1 MSKIGKQL
9 IEMPTGAT
17 FEVSGSVVKVTGPK
31 GTLELKLPRKIE
43 ASLKEGKVEVTRKG
57 ETKEARSLHG
67 TIRSLINNMVKGVTT
82 GWSRQLELIGT
93 GFRAESTG
101 RVITLIVGYSHPVKI
116 EAPEGINIKVE
127 KMIVTVEGANREVVG
142 QVAADIRAVRPPEP
156 YKGKGIKYVE
166 EVIRRKPGKAAAKAG
181 AAA

>member
-9 IEMPTGAT
+9 IEVPAEAS
-17 FEVSGSVVKVTGPK
+17 FEVNGSSVKVKGPK
-31 GTLELKLPRKIE
+31 GELSLTLPRRIE
-43 ASLKEGKVEVTRKG
+43 VSLDEGKIVVTRKG
-57 ETKEARSLHG
+57 ESKQALSLHG
-67 TIRSLINNMVKGVTT
+67 TIRSLINNMVKGVTV

-93 GFRAESTG
+93 GFRAEAMG
-101 RVITLIVGYSHPVKI
+101 RNITLTVGYSHPVKI

-127 KMIVTVEGANREVVG
+127 KNIITVEGTNKETVG
-142 QVAADIRAVRPPEP
+142 QVAADIRGTRPPEP
-156 YKGKGIKYVE
+156 YKGKGVKYVE